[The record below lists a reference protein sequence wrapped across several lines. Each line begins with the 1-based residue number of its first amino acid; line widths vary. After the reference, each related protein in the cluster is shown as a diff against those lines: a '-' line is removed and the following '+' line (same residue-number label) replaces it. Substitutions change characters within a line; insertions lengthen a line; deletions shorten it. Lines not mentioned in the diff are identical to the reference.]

1 MKMSENES
9 CDSDC
14 QHTAACI
21 YCWDDSGN
29 KFPPIRTFFLIGSFL
44 FYIAD
49 VGLDIW
55 VAYEHYLSAQNG
67 DEASNYYFQATLFF
81 IIVPIL
87 MINFLSW
94 GLYAWGWMTFRISK
108 VKNYCSVHAIPMHTF
123 HLINWP
129 WYQRSKS
136 VKTKQNLND
145 RNDIE
150 LREFGPIQRD
160 GSDENPT
167 RNVSVE
173 EGGPSLPQSVYPQL
187 TYKIHS
193 RKDSQSTPIL
203 EDTDTGLE
211 FYPLDLLFTNE
222 FVAVT
227 ILHILQLGYAFR
239 VIRLLYK
246 REQDKYSFDRYR
258 DLSFLRLMEA
268 FLESAPQFVLQLY
281 IATVKT
287 ETRLVYNVVT
297 PLSLIASVCSLA
309 LAVGDY
315 ISAAKDLNYYDPPPS
330 HERNPRLS
338 WTGYFVIIFWHLFMI
353 SGRGITLALFTS
365 VYGRYLFLLI
375 GIHYFAMVYWMFWQ
389 NSDVFISNSAE
400 YNLGHSNRN
409 RRGSGARPKNQPID
423 RRSLRSCFDPRN
435 SICRNYGIEFVIA
448 TFNLFF
454 HFKIKEGSSIQT
466 LVPFYV
472 ITFIENT
479 LMISL
484 WYFSQDFE
492 LKPWYS
498 EVAIIIVFV
507 TFVLGVVLVAVYY
520 LWFQPSKQTVKRES
534 DLEHPT
540 MTCSLNRMYS
550 DKLRKEDFFRRLYRH
565 IMDK

>member
-1 MKMSENES
+1 MSEEEGGKS
-9 CDSDC
+9 CDCC
-14 QHTAACI
+14 QHSAACI

-49 VGLDIW
+49 VGLDVW

-123 HLINWP
+123 HVINWP
-129 WYQRSKS
+129 WYHRSKS
-136 VKTKQNLND
+136 VKQN
-145 RNDIE
+145 RNKEDSADIE
-150 LREFGPIQRD
+150 LHMISQRECLNED
-160 GSDENPT
+160 DV
-167 RNVSVE
+167 RNVSVD
-173 EGGPSLPQSVYPQL
+173 GGPSSPQHAYPQL
-187 TYKIHS
+187 SYKKHS

-211 FYPLDLLFTNE
+211 FYPLDFLFTSE
-222 FVAVT
+222 FVAVS
-227 ILHILQLGYAFR
+227 ILHILQLGYVFR
-239 VIRLLYK
+239 VIRLLFK
-246 REQDKYSFDRYR
+246 RKQDKYSFDRYR

-281 IATVKT
+281 IATVKE
-287 ETRLVYNVVT
+287 ETRLVYNIVT
-297 PLSLIASVCSLA
+297 PLSLAASVCSLA

-315 ISAAKDLNYYDPPPS
+315 VSAAKDLNYYDPPPN
-330 HERNPRLS
+330 HERNLRLS
-338 WTGYFVIIFWHLFMI
+338 WTGYFIIIFWHLFMI

-365 VYGRYLFLLI
+365 IYGRYLFLLI
-375 GIHYFAMVYWMFWQ
+375 GIHYFVMVYWMYWQ
-389 NSDVFISNSAE
+389 NSAVFVSSSE
-400 YNLGHSNRN
+400 HYYLSHSHRN
-409 RRGSGARPKNQPID
+409 RRDSEARRNNQPID
-423 RRSLRSCFDPRN
+423 KRSLRSCLDPRN
-435 SICRNYGIEFVIA
+435 SICRNYGIEFIIA
-448 TFNLFF
+448 AFNLFF

-466 LVPFYV
+466 LIPFYV
-472 ITFIENT
+472 ITFVENT

-498 EVAIIIVFV
+498 EVAIVVVFV
-507 TFVLGVVLVAVYY
+507 TFALGVVLVTVYY
-520 LWFQPSKQTVKRES
+520 LWFQPSKQAAVKREP

-540 MTCSLNRMYS
+540 MTCSLNRLYS
-550 DKLRKEDFFRRLYRH
+550 DKLRKENFFKQLYRH
-565 IMDK
+565 IMNK

>member
-1 MKMSENES
+1 MSEEGS
-9 CDSDC
+9 CGC
-14 QHTAACI
+14 QNNSVCF

-29 KFPPIRTFFLIGSFL
+29 KFPPIRIFFLIGSFV

-49 VGLDIW
+49 VGLDMW

-94 GLYAWGWMTFRISK
+94 GLYAWGWMTFRIRK
-108 VKNYCSVHAIPMHTF
+108 FKNYCSVHAIPMHTF

-129 WYQRSKS
+129 WYHRSKS
-136 VKTKQNLND
+136 VKKNN
-145 RNDIE
+145 NDIE
-150 LREFGPIQRD
+150 LREMESTQREGTNED
-160 GSDENPT
+160 YT
-167 RNVSVE
+167 RNVSVD
-173 EGGPSLPQSVYPQL
+173 GGPSSPQHSYPQL
-187 TYKIHS
+187 MYKRHS

-211 FYPLDLLFTNE
+211 FYPLDFLFTSE

-227 ILHILQLGYAFR
+227 IIHILQLGYVFR
-239 VIRLLYK
+239 VFRLLYRRK
-246 REQDKYSFDRYR
+246 QDKYSFDRYR

-281 IATVKT
+281 IVTVKT
-287 ETRLVYNVVT
+287 ETRLLYNVIT
-297 PLSLIASVCSLA
+297 PLSLIVSVCSLA

-315 ISAAKDLNYYDPPPS
+315 ISAAKDLSYYDPPPT
-330 HERNPRLS
+330 HERKPRLS

-365 VYGRYLFLLI
+365 IYGRYLFLLI
-375 GIHYFAMVYWMFWQ
+375 GIHYFAMVYWMYWQ
-389 NSDVFISNSAE
+389 SSDVFISSSEE
-400 YNLGHSNRN
+400 YYLSHSNRN
-409 RRGSGARPKNQPID
+409 RHGSGARRKNQPID
-423 RRSLRSCFDPRN
+423 RRSLRSCLDPRN
-435 SICRNYGIEFVIA
+435 SLCRNYGIEFIIA
-448 TFNLFF
+448 AFNLFF
-454 HFKIKEGSSIQT
+454 HFKIKEGSSMQT

-472 ITFIENT
+472 ITFVENT

-484 WYFSQDFE
+484 WYFSLDFE

-498 EVAIIIVFV
+498 EAAIVVVFV
-507 TFVLGVVLVAVYY
+507 TFALGVLLVVVYY
-520 LWFQPSKQTVKRES
+520 TWFQPSNQTAVQREP

-540 MTCSLNRMYS
+540 MTCTLNRLYS
-550 DKLRKEDFFRRLYRH
+550 DKLKREDFFTRLYRQV
-565 IMDK
+565 MDK